1 MTGIANQDSIACSIV
16 RARARKAFGAD
27 LATIYLNDKTGRR
40 KDSFFFL
47 NLHESY
53 SLVAPK

>member
-1 MTGIANQDSIACSIV
+1 VTGIANQDSIACSI
-16 RARARKAFGAD
+16 ARARKAFGAD